1 MLDSSLP
8 ISLQFQ
14 LRTCLLEKIQSGEW
28 AVGQLIPSERD
39 LCDEYG
45 VSRITV
51 REVLGSL
58 TQSGYLIRKQG
69 KGTFVAE
76 AKIEYTMTSDYS
88 LGRELKEKGL
98 EDRFILQKFSKELCA
113 PNYQQIFGLT
123 ANEYVVE
130 VTRIRVVGGKN
141 YAWEKS
147 VVPAKYL
154 INASADDV
162 DKYGLYPTM
171 HKCSNIYPEVAED
184 IIESVNCPNLIAQ
197 ALNLEKNAAVTL
209 VTRKTKA
216 NGVCVEYCIS
226 YLNGQRYRCS
236 HQIRKRV

>member
-8 ISLQFQ
+8 VSLQFQ
-14 LRTCLLEKIQSGEW
+14 LRTQLLEKIQSGEW

-58 TQSGYLIRKQG
+58 TQSGYLVRKQG

-76 AKIEYTMTSDYS
+76 EKIEYTMTSDYS
-88 LGRELKEKGL
+88 LGRELKAKGF
-98 EDRFILQKFSKELCA
+98 EDRFILLKYSTEVCS
-113 PNYQQIFGLT
+113 PNYQMIFGLS

-130 VTRIRVVGGKN
+130 VIRIRVVNGKN

-154 INASADDV
+154 MNACADDV
-162 DKYGLYPTM
+162 DKNGLYPTIQ
-171 HKCSNIYPEVAED
+171 KCSNIYPEVAED
-184 IIESVNCPNLIAQ
+184 LIESVNCPNLIAQ
-197 ALNLEKNAAVTL
+197 ALGIEKNAAVTL
-209 VTRKTKA
+209 VTRTTKA
-216 NGVCVEYCIS
+216 RGVCVEYCTS
-226 YLNGQRYRCS
+226 YLNGQRYMCK
-236 HQIRKRV
+236 HQIHKRM